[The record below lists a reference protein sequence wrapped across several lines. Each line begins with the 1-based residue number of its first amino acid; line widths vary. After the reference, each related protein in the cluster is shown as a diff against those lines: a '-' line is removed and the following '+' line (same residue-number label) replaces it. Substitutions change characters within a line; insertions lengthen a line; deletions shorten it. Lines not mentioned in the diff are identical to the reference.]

1 MDLFAFGLYEPMVDG
16 CVFLF
21 AGLNLHLLAVFG
33 SSRVLK
39 IRSLDAG
46 YCTGHRVRLS
56 GGAEQGY
63 GSPEDDLGVPT
74 LKSVLALELKF
85 LVDPLSLLLL
95 ARNLAVV
102 APDVN
107 RRSSSYVCD
116 DAELRFL

>member
-1 MDLFAFGLYEPMVDG
+1 MLVIAPGHQVLSLRVGLNRSSSGLTAHFGSDDDDDDDLPHSVA
-16 CVFLF
+16 F
-21 AGLNLHLLAVFG
+21 AGIV
-33 SSRVLK
+33 
-39 IRSLDAG
+39 
-46 YCTGHRVRLS
+46 
-56 GGAEQGY
+56 GY

-95 ARNLAVV
+95 ARNLAVA